1 MKKLK
6 VGIILLSVFIFLL
19 SAIISYSN
27 NFVTERQNYLSANDE
42 NVSTRELAMLASLVY
57 EDVPNDY
64 IYKYPLTRSLN
75 DEENNGC
82 VSENGTL
89 KNKKCF
95 FSQKDEMVK
104 LKNSK
109 ENYKVKQYIEG
120 MSERKAK
127 SVVNVLTDA
136 YEEDGQEYYFLNF
149 ANVKELEGKWTIFD
163 YKSDTKRKKD
173 PDNVSWNN
181 AFDAITFKKGNNY
194 VIAFRGTDYPDLYE
208 WITDVL
214 YSINGQ
220 NSQSMKAYNYAK
232 EAYDKIIKDNSNAKI
247 YVTGHSLGAYLAQIG
262 GAAIVDKEASITESP
277 ETREVLKASSLE
289 DYKKDYNISNSHL
302 EQVAYFNGMGV
313 TPIFVSNKFATNI
326 NNSLIYLSTH
336 DKNGSV
342 ATSDRTVNYSDDIK
356 SSGRLVL
363 YSITGDPISDI
374 GFHFGEIYKLEYGAD
389 AVTNHE
395 NHSFKTLIDS
405 AKSKLDSIKGKKIS
419 ELTAEDIKNLIESI
433 KADSQ
438 KFTEGLSKIVSL
450 GVDLNDV
457 IKNSKNNQSGE
468 LMPQF
473 IKAQNSLYNDYSP
486 LLNLGNV
493 LNDAISYASKDNT
506 SSILSVLKNNEAIK
520 AFGLLEYANVNHE
533 TDSFTC
539 LIDSDNGKIKQDSV
553 DFKVETV
560 NMNCKNEICNYTPS
574 KYASDYKVNDNLSKY
589 DDKEYI
595 KLSAKV
601 TKGCAKSYVWRYS
614 YDGKKYATITF
625 GDYKNY
631 VTTTYKNEIIIPKD
645 QIETMI
651 SSPDNKDGKIYFMVS
666 VYYGDTYSQRK
677 ANISYDETFK
687 KNKLTYRTVKEYKEN
702 PTLID
707 NKGNVSSDSGTT
719 SVFGESRYYYV
730 TDTPKGKSKDSIILK
745 KAN

>member
-89 KNKKCF
+89 KNQKCF

-163 YKSDTKRKKD
+163 YKSDIKRKKD

-262 GAAIVDKEASITESP
+262 GAAIVDREASITESP

-405 AKSKLDSIKGKKIS
+405 AKSKLDSIKSKKIS
-419 ELTAEDIKNLIESI
+419 ELTADDIKNLIESI

-457 IKNSKNNQSGE
+457 VKNSKNNQSGE

-473 IKAQNSLYNDYSP
+473 IKIQNNLYNDYSP

-493 LNDAISYASKDNT
+493 LNDAISYVSKDNT

-539 LIDSDNGKIKQDSV
+539 LMDSDNGQITKENIE
-553 DFKVETV
+553 FNVEPI
-560 NMNCKNEICNYTPS
+560 NMKCENNICTYDKNS
-574 KYASDYKVNDNLSKY
+574 SL
-589 DDKEYI
+589 
-595 KLSAKV
+595 KLSARV
-601 TKGCAKSYVWRYS
+601 TGGCAKSYKFTYRYAEGLYS
-614 YDGKKYATITF
+614 SSGVSRTKYE
-625 GDYKNY
+625 G
-631 VTTTYKNEIIIPKD
+631 YKNEIL
-645 QIETMI
+645 I
-651 SSPDNKDGKIYFMVS
+651 SSDELDAILNNNDNKNNNKVYFEVMVKF
-666 VYYGDTYSQRK
+666 GDLYRKMK
-677 ANISYDETFK
+677 ANIESSSINGSNKIVYSVKDNYQANPTLNDNFTLESSKTKGKYFINSNSNYRQLNKNGEYIKEYNISSKTNSITFK
-687 KNKLTYRTVKEYKEN
+687 K
-702 PTLID
+702 
-707 NKGNVSSDSGTT
+707 
-719 SVFGESRYYYV
+719 
-730 TDTPKGKSKDSIILK
+730 
-745 KAN
+745 AN

>member
-89 KNKKCF
+89 KNQKCF

-163 YKSDTKRKKD
+163 YKSDIKRKKD

-277 ETREVLKASSLE
+277 ETREVLKTSSLE

-405 AKSKLDSIKGKKIS
+405 AKSKLDSIKSKKIS
-419 ELTAEDIKNLIESI
+419 ELTADDIKNLIESI

-457 IKNSKNNQSGE
+457 VKNSKNNQSGE

-473 IKAQNSLYNDYSP
+473 IKIQNNLYNDYSP

-493 LNDAISYASKDNT
+493 LNDAISYVSKDNT

-539 LIDSDNGKIKQDSV
+539 LMDSDNGQITKENIE
-553 DFKVETV
+553 FNVEPI
-560 NMNCKNEICNYTPS
+560 NMKCENNICTYDKNS
-574 KYASDYKVNDNLSKY
+574 SL
-589 DDKEYI
+589 
-595 KLSAKV
+595 KLSARV
-601 TKGCAKSYVWRYS
+601 TGGCAKSYKFTYRYAEGLYS
-614 YDGKKYATITF
+614 SSGVSRTKYE
-625 GDYKNY
+625 G
-631 VTTTYKNEIIIPKD
+631 YKNEIL
-645 QIETMI
+645 I
-651 SSPDNKDGKIYFMVS
+651 SSEELDAILNNNDNKNNNKVYFEVMVKF
-666 VYYGDTYSQRK
+666 GDLYRKMK
-677 ANISYDETFK
+677 ANIESSSINGSNKIVYSVKDNYQANPTLNDNFTLDPSKTKGKYFINSNSNYRQLNKNGEYIKEYNISSKTNSITFK
-687 KNKLTYRTVKEYKEN
+687 K
-702 PTLID
+702 
-707 NKGNVSSDSGTT
+707 
-719 SVFGESRYYYV
+719 
-730 TDTPKGKSKDSIILK
+730 
-745 KAN
+745 AN

>member
-1 MKKLK
+1 MKKLN
-6 VGIILLSVFIFLL
+6 VSIILSSVFIFLL
-19 SAIISYSN
+19 SYIISYST
-27 NFVTERQNYLSANDE
+27 NFVTERQNYLSANDG

-57 EDVPNDY
+57 EDVPNDN
-64 IYKYPLTRSLN
+64 IYKYPLTRSSK
-75 DEENNGC
+75 DNNGC
-82 VSENGTL
+82 IDSDGKL
-89 KNKKCF
+89 KNGCF
-95 FSQKDEMVK
+95 FSQKNEMVK

-136 YEEDGQEYYFLNF
+136 YEEDGQKYYFLNF
-149 ANVKELEGKWTIFD
+149 ANVSELEDSWSIFD
-163 YKSDTKRKKD
+163 YKSDSARKKD

-220 NSQSMKAYNYAK
+220 NSQSMKAYNYAQ
-232 EAYDKIIKDNSNAKI
+232 EVYDKIIKDNSNAKI

-277 ETREVLKASSLE
+277 ETRKVLKASSLE
-289 DYKKDYNISNSHL
+289 DYNDKYKISNSHL

-336 DKNGSV
+336 DKNGNVVNSG
-342 ATSDRTVNYSDDIK
+342 RKVNYSDKIE

-374 GFHFGEIYKLEYGAD
+374 GFHYGEIYKVEYGAD

-395 NHSFKTLIDS
+395 NHSFKALIDS
-405 AKSKLDSIKGKKIS
+405 AKNKINSIEGKKIS
-419 ELTAEDIKNLIESI
+419 ELTADDIKNLIENTNNNV
-433 KADSQ
+433 K

-450 GVDLNDV
+450 GIDLNDIV
-457 IKNSKNNQSGE
+457 QNSKNNQSGE
-468 LMPQF
+468 LMPSF
-473 IKAQNSLYNDYSP
+473 IT
-486 LLNLGNV
+486 NLDNNYKNY
-493 LNDAISYASKDNT
+493 LPISNLSNILRDAKNYISKDDT

-539 LIDSDNGKIKQDSV
+539 LMDSDNGQITKENIE
-553 DFKVETV
+553 FNVEPI
-560 NMNCKNEICNYTPS
+560 NMKCENNICTYDKNS
-574 KYASDYKVNDNLSKY
+574 SL
-589 DDKEYI
+589 
-595 KLSAKV
+595 KLSARV
-601 TKGCAKSYVWRYS
+601 TGGCAKSYNFTYHYEEGLYS
-614 YDGKKYATITF
+614 SSGVPRTKYK
-625 GDYKNY
+625 G
-631 VTTTYKNEIIIPKD
+631 YKNEIL
-645 QIETMI
+645 I
-651 SSPDNKDGKIYFMVS
+651 SSDELDAILNNDANTNNNKVYFEVMVKF
-666 VYYGDTYSQRK
+666 GDLYRKMK
-677 ANISYDETFK
+677 ANIESSSINGSNKIVYSVKDNYQANPTLNDNFTLDSRKTKGKYIISSQLDKNGKRIEEYNISSKTNSITFK
-687 KNKLTYRTVKEYKEN
+687 K
-702 PTLID
+702 
-707 NKGNVSSDSGTT
+707 
-719 SVFGESRYYYV
+719 
-730 TDTPKGKSKDSIILK
+730 
-745 KAN
+745 AN

>member
-89 KNKKCF
+89 KNQKCF

-262 GAAIVDKEASITESP
+262 GAAIVDREASITESP

-336 DKNGSV
+336 YKNGSV

-405 AKSKLDSIKGKKIS
+405 AKRKLDSIKDKKIS
-419 ELTAEDIKNLIESI
+419 DLTADDIKNLIESI

-450 GVDLNDV
+450 GIDLNDV
-457 IKNSKNNQSGE
+457 VKNSKNNQSGE

-473 IKAQNSLYNDYSP
+473 IKNQNNLYNDYSP

-493 LNDAISYASKDNT
+493 LNDAISYVSKDNT

-539 LIDSDNGKIKQDSV
+539 LMDSDNGQITKENIE
-553 DFKVETV
+553 FNVEPI
-560 NMNCKNEICNYTPS
+560 NMKCENNICTYDKNS
-574 KYASDYKVNDNLSKY
+574 SL
-589 DDKEYI
+589 
-595 KLSAKV
+595 KLSARV
-601 TKGCAKSYVWRYS
+601 TGGCAKSYKFTYRYAEGLYS
-614 YDGKKYATITF
+614 SSGVSRTKYE
-625 GDYKNY
+625 G
-631 VTTTYKNEIIIPKD
+631 YKNEIL
-645 QIETMI
+645 I
-651 SSPDNKDGKIYFMVS
+651 SSDELDAILNNNDNKNNNKVYFEVMVKF
-666 VYYGDTYSQRK
+666 GDLYRKMK
-677 ANISYDETFK
+677 ANIESSSINGSNKIVYSVKDNYQANPTLNDNFTLDSSKTKGKYFINSNSNYRQLNKNGEYIKEYNISSKTNSITFK
-687 KNKLTYRTVKEYKEN
+687 K
-702 PTLID
+702 
-707 NKGNVSSDSGTT
+707 
-719 SVFGESRYYYV
+719 
-730 TDTPKGKSKDSIILK
+730 
-745 KAN
+745 AN

>member
-89 KNKKCF
+89 KNQKCF

-163 YKSDTKRKKD
+163 YKSDTKRKKN

-232 EAYDKIIKDNSNAKI
+232 GAYDKIIKDNSNAKI

-262 GAAIVDKEASITESP
+262 GAAIVDREASITESP

-405 AKSKLDSIKGKKIS
+405 AKSKLDSIKSKKIS
-419 ELTAEDIKNLIESI
+419 ELTADDIKNLIESI

-457 IKNSKNNQSGE
+457 VKNSKNNQSGE

-473 IKAQNSLYNDYSP
+473 IKTQNNLYNDYSP

-493 LNDAISYASKDNT
+493 LNDAISYVSKDNT

-539 LIDSDNGKIKQDSV
+539 LMDSDNGQITKENIE
-553 DFKVETV
+553 FNVEPI
-560 NMNCKNEICNYTPS
+560 NMKCENNICTYDKNS
-574 KYASDYKVNDNLSKY
+574 SL
-589 DDKEYI
+589 
-595 KLSAKV
+595 KLSARV
-601 TKGCAKSYVWRYS
+601 TGGCAKSYKFTYRYAEGLYS
-614 YDGKKYATITF
+614 SSGVSRTKYE
-625 GDYKNY
+625 G
-631 VTTTYKNEIIIPKD
+631 YKNEIL
-645 QIETMI
+645 I
-651 SSPDNKDGKIYFMVS
+651 SSEELDAILNNNDNKNNNKVYFEVMVKF
-666 VYYGDTYSQRK
+666 GDLYRKMK
-677 ANISYDETFK
+677 ANIESSSINGSNKIVYSVKDNYQANPTLNDNFTLDSSKTKGKYFINSNSNYRQLNKNGEYIKEYNISSKTNSITFK
-687 KNKLTYRTVKEYKEN
+687 K
-702 PTLID
+702 
-707 NKGNVSSDSGTT
+707 
-719 SVFGESRYYYV
+719 
-730 TDTPKGKSKDSIILK
+730 
-745 KAN
+745 AN

>member
-163 YKSDTKRKKD
+163 YKSDIKRKKD

-262 GAAIVDKEASITESP
+262 GAAIVDREASITESP

-405 AKSKLDSIKGKKIS
+405 AKSKLDSIKDKKIS
-419 ELTAEDIKNLIESI
+419 DLTADDIKNLIESI

-457 IKNSKNNQSGE
+457 VKNSKNNQSGE

-473 IKAQNSLYNDYSP
+473 IKTQNNLYNDYSP

-493 LNDAISYASKDNT
+493 LNDAISYVSKDNT

-539 LIDSDNGKIKQDSV
+539 LMDSDNGQITKENIE
-553 DFKVETV
+553 FNVEPI
-560 NMNCKNEICNYTPS
+560 NMKCENNICTYDKNS
-574 KYASDYKVNDNLSKY
+574 SL
-589 DDKEYI
+589 
-595 KLSAKV
+595 KLSARV
-601 TKGCAKSYVWRYS
+601 TGGCAKSYKFTYRYAEGLYS
-614 YDGKKYATITF
+614 SSGVSRTKYE
-625 GDYKNY
+625 G
-631 VTTTYKNEIIIPKD
+631 YKNEIL
-645 QIETMI
+645 I
-651 SSPDNKDGKIYFMVS
+651 SSDELDAILNNNDNKNNNKVYFEVMVKF
-666 VYYGDTYSQRK
+666 GDLYRKMK
-677 ANISYDETFK
+677 ANIESSSINGSNKIVYSVKDNYQANPTLNDNFTLDSSKTKGKYFINSNSNYRQLNKNGEYIKEYNISSKTNSITFK
-687 KNKLTYRTVKEYKEN
+687 K
-702 PTLID
+702 
-707 NKGNVSSDSGTT
+707 
-719 SVFGESRYYYV
+719 
-730 TDTPKGKSKDSIILK
+730 
-745 KAN
+745 AN

>member
-89 KNKKCF
+89 KNQKCF

-262 GAAIVDKEASITESP
+262 GAAIVDREASITESP

-405 AKSKLDSIKGKKIS
+405 AKSKLDSIKSKKIS
-419 ELTAEDIKNLIESI
+419 ELTADDIKNLIESI

-457 IKNSKNNQSGE
+457 VKNSKNNQSGE

-473 IKAQNSLYNDYSP
+473 IKIQNNLYNDYSP

-493 LNDAISYASKDNT
+493 LNDAISYVSKDNT

-539 LIDSDNGKIKQDSV
+539 LMDSDNGQITKENIE
-553 DFKVETV
+553 FNVEPI
-560 NMNCKNEICNYTPS
+560 NMKCENNICTYDKNS
-574 KYASDYKVNDNLSKY
+574 SL
-589 DDKEYI
+589 
-595 KLSAKV
+595 KLSARV
-601 TKGCAKSYVWRYS
+601 TGGCAKSYKFTYRYAEGLYS
-614 YDGKKYATITF
+614 SSGVSRTKYE
-625 GDYKNY
+625 G
-631 VTTTYKNEIIIPKD
+631 YKNEIL
-645 QIETMI
+645 I
-651 SSPDNKDGKIYFMVS
+651 SSEELDAILNNNDNKNNNKVYFEVMVKF
-666 VYYGDTYSQRK
+666 GDLYRKMK
-677 ANISYDETFK
+677 ANIESSSINGSNKIVYSVKDNYQANPTLNDNFTLDSSKTKGKYFINSNSNYRQLNKNGEYIKEYNISSKTNSITFK
-687 KNKLTYRTVKEYKEN
+687 K
-702 PTLID
+702 
-707 NKGNVSSDSGTT
+707 
-719 SVFGESRYYYV
+719 
-730 TDTPKGKSKDSIILK
+730 
-745 KAN
+745 AN

>member
-89 KNKKCF
+89 KNQKCF

-232 EAYDKIIKDNSNAKI
+232 KAYDKIIKDNSKAKI

-262 GAAIVDKEASITESP
+262 GAAIVDREASITESP

-336 DKNGSV
+336 DKNGSM

-405 AKSKLDSIKGKKIS
+405 AKSKLDSIKSKKIS
-419 ELTAEDIKNLIESI
+419 ELTADDIKNLIESI

-457 IKNSKNNQSGE
+457 VKNSKNNQSGE

-473 IKAQNSLYNDYSP
+473 IKTQNNLYNDYSP

-493 LNDAISYASKDNT
+493 LNDAISYVSKDNT

-539 LIDSDNGKIKQDSV
+539 LMDSDNGQITKENIE
-553 DFKVETV
+553 FNVEPI
-560 NMNCKNEICNYTPS
+560 NMKCENNICTYDKNS
-574 KYASDYKVNDNLSKY
+574 SL
-589 DDKEYI
+589 
-595 KLSAKV
+595 KLSARV
-601 TKGCAKSYVWRYS
+601 TGGCAKSYKFTYRYAEGLYS
-614 YDGKKYATITF
+614 SSGVSRTKYE
-625 GDYKNY
+625 G
-631 VTTTYKNEIIIPKD
+631 YKNEIL
-645 QIETMI
+645 I
-651 SSPDNKDGKIYFMVS
+651 SSEELDAILNNNDNKNNNKVYFEVMVKF
-666 VYYGDTYSQRK
+666 GDLYRKMK
-677 ANISYDETFK
+677 ANIESSSINGSNKIVYSVKDNYQANPTLNDNFTLDSSKTKGKYFINSNSNYRQLNKNGEYIKEYNISSKTNSITFK
-687 KNKLTYRTVKEYKEN
+687 K
-702 PTLID
+702 
-707 NKGNVSSDSGTT
+707 
-719 SVFGESRYYYV
+719 
-730 TDTPKGKSKDSIILK
+730 
-745 KAN
+745 AN

>member
-89 KNKKCF
+89 KNQKCF

-163 YKSDTKRKKD
+163 YKSDTKRKKN

-262 GAAIVDKEASITESP
+262 GAAIVDREASITESP

-405 AKSKLDSIKGKKIS
+405 AKSKLDSIKSKKIS
-419 ELTAEDIKNLIESI
+419 ELTADDIKNLIESI
-433 KADSQ
+433 KVDSQ

-457 IKNSKNNQSGE
+457 VKNSKNNQSGE

-473 IKAQNSLYNDYSP
+473 IKTQNNLYNDYSP

-493 LNDAISYASKDNT
+493 LNDAISYVSKDNT

-539 LIDSDNGKIKQDSV
+539 LMDSDNGQITKENIE
-553 DFKVETV
+553 FNVEPI
-560 NMNCKNEICNYTPS
+560 NMKCENNICTYDKNS
-574 KYASDYKVNDNLSKY
+574 SL
-589 DDKEYI
+589 
-595 KLSAKV
+595 KLSARV
-601 TKGCAKSYVWRYS
+601 TGGCAKSYKFTYRYAEGLYS
-614 YDGKKYATITF
+614 SSGVSRTKYE
-625 GDYKNY
+625 G
-631 VTTTYKNEIIIPKD
+631 YKNEIL
-645 QIETMI
+645 I
-651 SSPDNKDGKIYFMVS
+651 SSEELDAILNNNDNKNNNKVYFEVMVKF
-666 VYYGDTYSQRK
+666 GDLYRKMK
-677 ANISYDETFK
+677 ANIESSSINGSNKIVYSVKDNYQANPTLNDNFTLDSSKTKGKYFINSNSNYRQLNKNGEYIKEYNISSKTNSITFK
-687 KNKLTYRTVKEYKEN
+687 K
-702 PTLID
+702 
-707 NKGNVSSDSGTT
+707 
-719 SVFGESRYYYV
+719 
-730 TDTPKGKSKDSIILK
+730 
-745 KAN
+745 AN

>member
-89 KNKKCF
+89 KNQKCF

-163 YKSDTKRKKD
+163 YKSDIKRKKD

-405 AKSKLDSIKGKKIS
+405 AKSKLDSIKDKKIS
-419 ELTAEDIKNLIESI
+419 DLTADDIKNLIESI

-457 IKNSKNNQSGE
+457 VKNSKNNQSGE

-473 IKAQNSLYNDYSP
+473 IKTQNNLYNDYSP

-493 LNDAISYASKDNT
+493 LNDAISYVSKDNT

-539 LIDSDNGKIKQDSV
+539 LMDSDNGQITKENIE
-553 DFKVETV
+553 FNVEPI
-560 NMNCKNEICNYTPS
+560 NMKCENNICTYDKNS
-574 KYASDYKVNDNLSKY
+574 SL
-589 DDKEYI
+589 
-595 KLSAKV
+595 KLSARV
-601 TKGCAKSYVWRYS
+601 TGGCAKSYKFTYRYAEGLYS
-614 YDGKKYATITF
+614 SSGVYRTKYE
-625 GDYKNY
+625 G
-631 VTTTYKNEIIIPKD
+631 YKNEIL
-645 QIETMI
+645 I
-651 SSPDNKDGKIYFMVS
+651 SSEELDAILNNNDNKNNNKVYFEVMVKF
-666 VYYGDTYSQRK
+666 GDLYRKMK
-677 ANISYDETFK
+677 ANIESSSINGSNKIVYSVKDNYQANPTLNDNFTLDSSKTKGKYFINSNSNYRQLNKNGEYIKEYNISSKTNSITFK
-687 KNKLTYRTVKEYKEN
+687 K
-702 PTLID
+702 
-707 NKGNVSSDSGTT
+707 
-719 SVFGESRYYYV
+719 
-730 TDTPKGKSKDSIILK
+730 
-745 KAN
+745 AN

>member
-1 MKKLK
+1 MKKLR
-6 VGIILLSVFIFLL
+6 VGIILSFVFIFAL
-19 SAIISYSN
+19 SFTISYSN
-27 NFVTERQNYLSANDE
+27 NYVTERKGYLSANDE

-82 VSENGTL
+82 VNEDGDL

-109 ENYKVKQYIEG
+109 EDYKVKQYIEG

-149 ANVKELEGKWTIFD
+149 ADVKELEGKWTIFD
-163 YKSDTKRKKD
+163 YKSDSERKKD

-232 EAYDKIIKDNSNAKI
+232 EVYDKIIADNSNAKI

-262 GAAIVDKEASITESP
+262 GAAIVDKEAGITENP
-277 ETREVLKASSLE
+277 EKREVLKASSLT
-289 DYKKDYNISNSHL
+289 DYDKIYNIKDSHL

-326 NNSLIYLSTH
+326 DNSLIYLSTH
-336 DKNGSV
+336 DKNGSIS
-342 ATSDRTVNYSDDIK
+342 TSDRTVNYSDTIK

-374 GFHFGEIYKLEYGAD
+374 GFHYGEIYKLEYGAD

-395 NHSFKTLIDS
+395 NHSFKTLLDS
-405 AKSKLDSIKGKKIS
+405 AKNKLNSIKDKKIS
-419 ELTAEDIKNLIESI
+419 ELTADDIKNLMESL
-433 KADSQ
+433 KTDTE

-457 IKNSKNNQSGE
+457 VKNSKNNQSGE

-473 IKAQNSLYNDYSP
+473 IKSQNELYNDYSP

-493 LNDAISYASKDNT
+493 LKDAFNYASKDNT

-533 TDSFTC
+533 TDSFMC
-539 LIDSDNGKIKQDSV
+539 LIDSDNGKIRQEDIKISI
-553 DFKVETV
+553 EPI
-560 NMNCKNEICNYTPS
+560 NMDCKNNVCTYNENS
-574 KYASDYKVNDNLSKY
+574 SLKV
-589 DDKEYI
+589 
-595 KLSAKV
+595 SAKV
-601 TKGCAKSYVWRYS
+601 TGGCARKYIFEYQYAENYYSGSPGIPRNTVIEDKSE
-614 YDGKKYATITF
+614 G
-625 GDYKNY
+625 
-631 VTTTYKNEIIIPKD
+631 YKNEIV
-645 QIETMI
+645 I
-651 SSPDNKDGKIYFMVS
+651 SSGELEEILKSDDNKYNNRLYFYVSTEMLNYYQEMKSSISQSDVLNEKNKITYIKGNAYDDNPTLNDGYSNNKTKTSGRYVCSYTEYRKPDGKLIEKCS
-666 VYYGDTYSQRK
+666 
-677 ANISYDETFK
+677 ISKLSSAYTFK
-687 KNKLTYRTVKEYKEN
+687 K
-702 PTLID
+702 
-707 NKGNVSSDSGTT
+707 
-719 SVFGESRYYYV
+719 
-730 TDTPKGKSKDSIILK
+730 
-745 KAN
+745 AN

>member
-19 SAIISYSN
+19 SAIISYST

-89 KNKKCF
+89 KNQKCF

-149 ANVKELEGKWTIFD
+149 ADVKELEGKWTIFD
-163 YKSDTKRKKD
+163 YKSDTERKKD

-262 GAAIVDKEASITESP
+262 GAAIVDREASITESP
-277 ETREVLKASSLE
+277 ETREVLKVSSLE
-289 DYKKDYNISNSHL
+289 DYNNDYKISNSHL

-405 AKSKLDSIKGKKIS
+405 AKSTLDSISGKKIS
-419 ELTAEDIKNLIESI
+419 ELTADDIKNLIESI

-457 IKNSKNNQSGE
+457 VKNSKNNQSGE

-539 LIDSDNGKIKQDSV
+539 LMDSDNGQITKENIE
-553 DFKVETV
+553 FNVEPI
-560 NMNCKNEICNYTPS
+560 NMKCENNICTYDKNS
-574 KYASDYKVNDNLSKY
+574 SL
-589 DDKEYI
+589 
-595 KLSAKV
+595 KLSARV
-601 TKGCAKSYVWRYS
+601 TGGCAKSYKFTYRYAEGLYS
-614 YDGKKYATITF
+614 SSGVPRTKYE
-625 GDYKNY
+625 G
-631 VTTTYKNEIIIPKD
+631 YKNEIL
-645 QIETMI
+645 I
-651 SSPDNKDGKIYFMVS
+651 SSDELDAILNNYDNTNNNKVYFEVMVKF
-666 VYYGDTYSQRK
+666 GDLYRKMK
-677 ANISYDETFK
+677 ANIESSSINGSNKIVYSVKDNYQANPTLNDNFILNSRKTKGKYFTNYNGNYIQLNKNGKYIEEYSINSKTNSITFK
-687 KNKLTYRTVKEYKEN
+687 K
-702 PTLID
+702 
-707 NKGNVSSDSGTT
+707 
-719 SVFGESRYYYV
+719 
-730 TDTPKGKSKDSIILK
+730 
-745 KAN
+745 AN

>member
-89 KNKKCF
+89 KNQKCF

-163 YKSDTKRKKD
+163 YKSDTKRKKN

-262 GAAIVDKEASITESP
+262 GAAIVDREASITESP

-405 AKSKLDSIKGKKIS
+405 AKSKLDSIKSKKIS
-419 ELTAEDIKNLIESI
+419 ELTADDIKNLIESI

-457 IKNSKNNQSGE
+457 VKNSKNNQSGE

-473 IKAQNSLYNDYSP
+473 IKTQNNLYNDYSP

-493 LNDAISYASKDNT
+493 LNDAISYVSKDNT

-539 LIDSDNGKIKQDSV
+539 LMDSDNGQITKENIE
-553 DFKVETV
+553 FNVEPI
-560 NMNCKNEICNYTPS
+560 NMKCENNICTYDKNS
-574 KYASDYKVNDNLSKY
+574 SL
-589 DDKEYI
+589 
-595 KLSAKV
+595 KLSARV
-601 TKGCAKSYVWRYS
+601 TGGCAKSYKFTYRYAEGLYS
-614 YDGKKYATITF
+614 SSGVSRTKYE
-625 GDYKNY
+625 G
-631 VTTTYKNEIIIPKD
+631 YKNEIL
-645 QIETMI
+645 I
-651 SSPDNKDGKIYFMVS
+651 SSEELDAILNNNDNKNNNKVYFEVMVKF
-666 VYYGDTYSQRK
+666 GDLYRKMK
-677 ANISYDETFK
+677 ANIESSSINGSNKIVYSVKDNYQANPTLNDNFTLDSSKTKGKYFINSNSNYRQLNKNGEYIKEYNISSKTNSITFK
-687 KNKLTYRTVKEYKEN
+687 K
-702 PTLID
+702 
-707 NKGNVSSDSGTT
+707 
-719 SVFGESRYYYV
+719 
-730 TDTPKGKSKDSIILK
+730 
-745 KAN
+745 AN

>member
-57 EDVPNDY
+57 KDVPNDY

-89 KNKKCF
+89 KNQKCF

-262 GAAIVDKEASITESP
+262 GAAIVDREASITESP

-405 AKSKLDSIKGKKIS
+405 AKSKLDSIKSKKIS
-419 ELTAEDIKNLIESI
+419 ELTADDIKNLIESI

-457 IKNSKNNQSGE
+457 VKNSKNNQSGE

-473 IKAQNSLYNDYSP
+473 IKIQNNLYNDYSP

-493 LNDAISYASKDNT
+493 LNDAISYVSKDNT

-539 LIDSDNGKIKQDSV
+539 LMDSDNGQITKENIE
-553 DFKVETV
+553 FNVEPI
-560 NMNCKNEICNYTPS
+560 NMKCENNICTYDKNS
-574 KYASDYKVNDNLSKY
+574 SL
-589 DDKEYI
+589 
-595 KLSAKV
+595 KLSARV
-601 TKGCAKSYVWRYS
+601 TGGCAKSYKFTYRYAEGLYS
-614 YDGKKYATITF
+614 SSGVSRTKYE
-625 GDYKNY
+625 G
-631 VTTTYKNEIIIPKD
+631 YKNEIL
-645 QIETMI
+645 I
-651 SSPDNKDGKIYFMVS
+651 SSEELDAILNNNDNKNNNKVYFEVMVKF
-666 VYYGDTYSQRK
+666 GDLYRKMK
-677 ANISYDETFK
+677 ANIESSSINGSNKIVYSVKDNYQANPTLNDNFTLDSSKTKGKYFINSNSNYRQLNKNGEYIKEYNISSKTNSITFK
-687 KNKLTYRTVKEYKEN
+687 K
-702 PTLID
+702 
-707 NKGNVSSDSGTT
+707 
-719 SVFGESRYYYV
+719 
-730 TDTPKGKSKDSIILK
+730 
-745 KAN
+745 AN

>member
-89 KNKKCF
+89 KNQKCF

-262 GAAIVDKEASITESP
+262 GAAIVDREASITESP

-405 AKSKLDSIKGKKIS
+405 AKSKLDSIKSKKIS
-419 ELTAEDIKNLIESI
+419 ELTADDIKNLIESI

-457 IKNSKNNQSGE
+457 VKNSKNNQSGE

-473 IKAQNSLYNDYSP
+473 IKTQNNLYNDYSP

-493 LNDAISYASKDNT
+493 LNDAISYVSKDNT

-539 LIDSDNGKIKQDSV
+539 LMDSDNGQITKENIE
-553 DFKVETV
+553 FNVEPI
-560 NMNCKNEICNYTPS
+560 NMKCENNICTYDKNS
-574 KYASDYKVNDNLSKY
+574 SL
-589 DDKEYI
+589 
-595 KLSAKV
+595 KLSARV
-601 TKGCAKSYVWRYS
+601 TGGCAKSYKFTYRYAEGLYS
-614 YDGKKYATITF
+614 SSGVSRTKYE
-625 GDYKNY
+625 G
-631 VTTTYKNEIIIPKD
+631 YKNEIL
-645 QIETMI
+645 I
-651 SSPDNKDGKIYFMVS
+651 SSEELDAILNNNDNKNNNKVYFEVMVKF
-666 VYYGDTYSQRK
+666 GDLYRKMK
-677 ANISYDETFK
+677 ANIESSSINGTNKIVYSVKDNYQANPTLNDNFTLDSSKTKGKYFINSNSNYRQLNKNGEYIKEYNISSKTNSITFK
-687 KNKLTYRTVKEYKEN
+687 K
-702 PTLID
+702 
-707 NKGNVSSDSGTT
+707 
-719 SVFGESRYYYV
+719 
-730 TDTPKGKSKDSIILK
+730 
-745 KAN
+745 AN

>member
-1 MKKLK
+1 MKKLN
-6 VGIILLSVFIFLL
+6 VSIILSSVFIFLL
-19 SAIISYSN
+19 SYIISYST

-57 EDVPNDY
+57 EDVPNDN
-64 IYKYPLTRSLN
+64 IYKYPLTRSSK
-75 DEENNGC
+75 DNNGC
-82 VSENGTL
+82 IDSDGKL
-89 KNKKCF
+89 KNGCF
-95 FSQKDEMVK
+95 FSQKNEMVK

-136 YEEDGQEYYFLNF
+136 YEEDGQKYYFLNF
-149 ANVKELEGKWTIFD
+149 ANVSELEDSWSIFD
-163 YKSDTKRKKD
+163 YKSDSARKKD

-220 NSQSMKAYNYAK
+220 NSQSMKAYNYAQ
-232 EAYDKIIKDNSNAKI
+232 EVYDKIIKDNSNAKI

-289 DYKKDYNISNSHL
+289 DYNDKYKISNSHL

-313 TPIFVSNKFATNI
+313 TPIFVSNKFTTNI

-336 DKNGSV
+336 DKNGNV
-342 ATSDRTVNYSDDIK
+342 VNSDRTVNYSDDIK

-374 GFHFGEIYKLEYGAD
+374 GFHYGEIYKVEYGAD

-419 ELTAEDIKNLIESI
+419 ELTADDIKNLIENTNNNV
-433 KADSQ
+433 K

-450 GVDLNDV
+450 GIDLNDIV
-457 IKNSKNNQSGE
+457 QNSKNNQSGE
-468 LMPQF
+468 LMPSF
-473 IKAQNSLYNDYSP
+473 ITTLDDNYKNYSP
-486 LLNLGNV
+486 ISNLGNIV
-493 LNDAISYASKDNT
+493 SDAKNYISKDNT
-506 SSILSVLKNNEAIK
+506 SSIVSILNNNSAIS

-533 TDSFTC
+533 TDSFMC
-539 LIDSDNGKIKQDSV
+539 LIDRDYGRIYSSDINLKV
-553 DFKVETV
+553 DTHNIECDDNV
-560 NMNCKNEICNYTPS
+560 C
-574 KYASDYKVNDNLSKY
+574 KVNNQNYVTDYDINKSISNY
-589 DDKEYI
+589 DDKSYVKLTVDI
-595 KLSAKV
+595 K
-601 TKGCAKSYVWRYS
+601 KGCAR
-614 YDGKKYATITF
+614 KYQYEFKTCKECGWQIIDF
-625 GDYKNY
+625 KPQGNSDNILS
-631 VTTTYKNEIIIPKD
+631 TYKNEVIVPKYVFKGA
-645 QIETMI
+645 ER
-651 SSPDNKDGKIYFMVS
+651 IYFKV
-666 VYYGDTYSQRK
+666 
-677 ANISYDETFK
+677 
-687 KNKLTYRTVKEYKEN
+687 TVKFGNKFNKIKTTIKNSKITFENNESFTTN
-702 PTLID
+702 PTLND
-707 NKGNVSSDSGTT
+707 NISISNASFDEIGYYLIEKYGFKLNNDSYTD
-719 SVFGESRYYYV
+719 YY
-730 TDTPKGKSKDSIILK
+730 LK
-745 KAN
+745 IN

>member
-395 NHSFKTLIDS
+395 NHS
-405 AKSKLDSIKGKKIS
+405 
-419 ELTAEDIKNLIESI
+419 
-433 KADSQ
+433 
-438 KFTEGLSKIVSL
+438 
-450 GVDLNDV
+450 
-457 IKNSKNNQSGE
+457 
-468 LMPQF
+468 
-473 IKAQNSLYNDYSP
+473 
-486 LLNLGNV
+486 
-493 LNDAISYASKDNT
+493 
-506 SSILSVLKNNEAIK
+506 LK
-520 AFGLLEYANVNHE
+520 
-533 TDSFTC
+533 
-539 LIDSDNGKIKQDSV
+539 
-553 DFKVETV
+553 
-560 NMNCKNEICNYTPS
+560 P
-574 KYASDYKVNDNLSKY
+574 
-589 DDKEYI
+589 
-595 KLSAKV
+595 
-601 TKGCAKSYVWRYS
+601 
-614 YDGKKYATITF
+614 
-625 GDYKNY
+625 
-631 VTTTYKNEIIIPKD
+631 
-645 QIETMI
+645 
-651 SSPDNKDGKIYFMVS
+651 
-666 VYYGDTYSQRK
+666 
-677 ANISYDETFK
+677 
-687 KNKLTYRTVKEYKEN
+687 
-702 PTLID
+702 
-707 NKGNVSSDSGTT
+707 
-719 SVFGESRYYYV
+719 
-730 TDTPKGKSKDSIILK
+730 
-745 KAN
+745 

>member
-19 SAIISYSN
+19 SAIISYST

-89 KNKKCF
+89 KNQKCF

-277 ETREVLKASSLE
+277 ETREVLKASSLD

-405 AKSKLDSIKGKKIS
+405 AKSELDSIKDKKIS
-419 ELTAEDIKNLIESI
+419 ELTADDIKNLIESI

-473 IKAQNSLYNDYSP
+473 IKTQNNLYNDYSP

-493 LNDAISYASKDNT
+493 LNDAISYVSKDNT

-533 TDSFTC
+533 TDSFMC
-539 LIDSDNGKIKQDSV
+539 LIDSSNGKIRQEDIKINIDPI
-553 DFKVETV
+553 
-560 NMNCKNEICNYTPS
+560 NMNCKNNVCTYNENS
-574 KYASDYKVNDNLSKY
+574 SLKVSVK
-589 DDKEYI
+589 I
-595 KLSAKV
+595 
-601 TKGCAKSYVWRYS
+601 TGGCAK
-614 YDGKKYATITF
+614 KYTF
-625 GDYKNY
+625 NYQYAENYYRGSPGIPRNTVIKNKSEG
-631 VTTTYKNEIIIPKD
+631 YKNEIV
-645 QIETMI
+645 I
-651 SSPDNKDGKIYFMVS
+651 SSSELDKIFEETDNKYNNRLYFYVSAEMLNYYQEMKAKISKSKVLDEKNKITYTKGYAYDDNPTLNDGYSDNNPKTSGKYSCSYTDYLKPDGKYVEKCSMS
-666 VYYGDTYSQRK
+666 KLSSAY
-677 ANISYDETFK
+677 TFK
-687 KNKLTYRTVKEYKEN
+687 K
-702 PTLID
+702 
-707 NKGNVSSDSGTT
+707 
-719 SVFGESRYYYV
+719 
-730 TDTPKGKSKDSIILK
+730 
-745 KAN
+745 AN

>member
-89 KNKKCF
+89 KNQKCF

-262 GAAIVDKEASITESP
+262 GAAIVDREASITESP

-405 AKSKLDSIKGKKIS
+405 AKSKLDSIKSKKIS
-419 ELTAEDIKNLIESI
+419 ELTADDIKNLIESI

-457 IKNSKNNQSGE
+457 VKNSKNNQSGE

-473 IKAQNSLYNDYSP
+473 IKTQNNLYNDYSP

-493 LNDAISYASKDNT
+493 LNDAISYVSKDNT

-539 LIDSDNGKIKQDSV
+539 LMDSDNGQITKENIE
-553 DFKVETV
+553 FNVEPI
-560 NMNCKNEICNYTPS
+560 NMKCENNICTYDKNS
-574 KYASDYKVNDNLSKY
+574 SL
-589 DDKEYI
+589 
-595 KLSAKV
+595 KLSARV
-601 TKGCAKSYVWRYS
+601 TGGCAKSYKFTYRYAEGLYS
-614 YDGKKYATITF
+614 SSGVSRTKYE
-625 GDYKNY
+625 G
-631 VTTTYKNEIIIPKD
+631 YKNEIL
-645 QIETMI
+645 I
-651 SSPDNKDGKIYFMVS
+651 SSEELDAILNNNDNKNNNKVYFEVMVKF
-666 VYYGDTYSQRK
+666 GDLYRKMK
-677 ANISYDETFK
+677 ANIESSSINGSNKIVYSVKDNYQANPTLNDNFTLDSSKTKGKYFINSNSNYRQLNKNGEYIKEYNISSKTNSITFK
-687 KNKLTYRTVKEYKEN
+687 K
-702 PTLID
+702 
-707 NKGNVSSDSGTT
+707 
-719 SVFGESRYYYV
+719 
-730 TDTPKGKSKDSIILK
+730 
-745 KAN
+745 AN

>member
-89 KNKKCF
+89 KNQKCF

-262 GAAIVDKEASITESP
+262 GAAIVDREASITESP

-405 AKSKLDSIKGKKIS
+405 AKSKLDSIKSKKIS
-419 ELTAEDIKNLIESI
+419 ELTADDIKNLIESI

-457 IKNSKNNQSGE
+457 VKNSKNNQSGE

-473 IKAQNSLYNDYSP
+473 IKTQNNLYNDYSP

-493 LNDAISYASKDNT
+493 LNDAISYVSKDNT

-539 LIDSDNGKIKQDSV
+539 LMDSDNGQITKENIE
-553 DFKVETV
+553 FNVEPI
-560 NMNCKNEICNYTPS
+560 NMKCENNICTYDKNS
-574 KYASDYKVNDNLSKY
+574 SL
-589 DDKEYI
+589 
-595 KLSAKV
+595 KLSARV
-601 TKGCAKSYVWRYS
+601 TGGCAKSYKFTYRYAEGLYS
-614 YDGKKYATITF
+614 SSGVSRTKYE
-625 GDYKNY
+625 G
-631 VTTTYKNEIIIPKD
+631 YKNEIL
-645 QIETMI
+645 I
-651 SSPDNKDGKIYFMVS
+651 SSDELDAILNNNDNKNNNKVYFEVMVKF
-666 VYYGDTYSQRK
+666 GDLYRKMK
-677 ANISYDETFK
+677 ANIESSSINGSNKIVYSVKDNYQANPTLNDNFTLDSSKTKGKYFINSNSNYRQLNKNGEYIKEYNISSKTNSITFK
-687 KNKLTYRTVKEYKEN
+687 K
-702 PTLID
+702 
-707 NKGNVSSDSGTT
+707 
-719 SVFGESRYYYV
+719 
-730 TDTPKGKSKDSIILK
+730 
-745 KAN
+745 AN

>member
-89 KNKKCF
+89 KNQKCF

-232 EAYDKIIKDNSNAKI
+232 EAYDKIIKDNSKAKI

-262 GAAIVDKEASITESP
+262 GAAIVDREASITESP

-405 AKSKLDSIKGKKIS
+405 AKSKLDSIKSKKIS
-419 ELTAEDIKNLIESI
+419 ELTADDIKNLIESI

-457 IKNSKNNQSGE
+457 VKNSKNNQSGE

-473 IKAQNSLYNDYSP
+473 IKIQNNLYNDYSP

-493 LNDAISYASKDNT
+493 LNDAISYVSKDNT

-539 LIDSDNGKIKQDSV
+539 LMDSDNGQITKENIE
-553 DFKVETV
+553 FNVEPI
-560 NMNCKNEICNYTPS
+560 NMKCENNICTYDKNS
-574 KYASDYKVNDNLSKY
+574 SL
-589 DDKEYI
+589 
-595 KLSAKV
+595 KLSARV
-601 TKGCAKSYVWRYS
+601 TGGCAKSYKFTYRYAEGLYS
-614 YDGKKYATITF
+614 SSGVSRTKYE
-625 GDYKNY
+625 G
-631 VTTTYKNEIIIPKD
+631 YKNEIL
-645 QIETMI
+645 I
-651 SSPDNKDGKIYFMVS
+651 SSDELDAILNNNDNKNNNKVYFEVMVKF
-666 VYYGDTYSQRK
+666 GDLYRKMK
-677 ANISYDETFK
+677 ANIESSSINGSNKIVYSVKDNYQANPTLNDNFTLDSSKTKGKYFINSNSNYRQLNKNGEYIKEYNISSKTNSITFK
-687 KNKLTYRTVKEYKEN
+687 K
-702 PTLID
+702 
-707 NKGNVSSDSGTT
+707 
-719 SVFGESRYYYV
+719 
-730 TDTPKGKSKDSIILK
+730 
-745 KAN
+745 AN

>member
-405 AKSKLDSIKGKKIS
+405 AKSKLDSIKDKKIS
-419 ELTAEDIKNLIESI
+419 DLTADDIKNLIESI

-450 GVDLNDV
+450 GIDLNDV
-457 IKNSKNNQSGE
+457 VKNSKNNQSGE

-473 IKAQNSLYNDYSP
+473 IKTQNNLYNDYSP

-493 LNDAISYASKDNT
+493 LNDAISYVSKDNT

-539 LIDSDNGKIKQDSV
+539 LMDSDNGQITKENIE
-553 DFKVETV
+553 FNVEPI
-560 NMNCKNEICNYTPS
+560 NMKCENNICTYDKNS
-574 KYASDYKVNDNLSKY
+574 SL
-589 DDKEYI
+589 
-595 KLSAKV
+595 KLSARV
-601 TKGCAKSYVWRYS
+601 TGGCAKSYKFTYRYAEGLYS
-614 YDGKKYATITF
+614 SSGVSRTKYE
-625 GDYKNY
+625 G
-631 VTTTYKNEIIIPKD
+631 YKNEIL
-645 QIETMI
+645 I
-651 SSPDNKDGKIYFMVS
+651 SSEELDAILNNNDNKNNNKVYFEVMVKF
-666 VYYGDTYSQRK
+666 GDLYRKMK
-677 ANISYDETFK
+677 ANIESSSINGTNKIVYSVKDNYQANPTLNDNFTLDSSKTKGKYFINSNSNYRQLNKNGEYIKEYNISSKTNSITFK
-687 KNKLTYRTVKEYKEN
+687 K
-702 PTLID
+702 
-707 NKGNVSSDSGTT
+707 
-719 SVFGESRYYYV
+719 
-730 TDTPKGKSKDSIILK
+730 
-745 KAN
+745 AN

>member
-89 KNKKCF
+89 KNQKCF

-262 GAAIVDKEASITESP
+262 GAAIVDREASITESP

-405 AKSKLDSIKGKKIS
+405 AKSKLDSIKSKKIS
-419 ELTAEDIKNLIESI
+419 DLTADDIKNLIESI

-457 IKNSKNNQSGE
+457 VKNSKNNQSGE

-473 IKAQNSLYNDYSP
+473 IKIQNNLYNDYSP

-493 LNDAISYASKDNT
+493 LNDAISYVSKDNT

-539 LIDSDNGKIKQDSV
+539 LMDSDNGQITKENIE
-553 DFKVETV
+553 FNVEPI
-560 NMNCKNEICNYTPS
+560 NMKCENNICTYDKNS
-574 KYASDYKVNDNLSKY
+574 SL
-589 DDKEYI
+589 
-595 KLSAKV
+595 KLSARV
-601 TKGCAKSYVWRYS
+601 TGGCAKSYKFTYRYAEGLYS
-614 YDGKKYATITF
+614 SSGVSRTKYE
-625 GDYKNY
+625 G
-631 VTTTYKNEIIIPKD
+631 YKNEIL
-645 QIETMI
+645 I
-651 SSPDNKDGKIYFMVS
+651 SSDELDAILNNNDNKNNNKVYFEVMVKF
-666 VYYGDTYSQRK
+666 GDLYRKMK
-677 ANISYDETFK
+677 ANIESSSINGSNKIVYSVKDNYQANPTLNDNFTLDSSKTKGKYFINSNSNYRQLNKNGEYIKEYNISSKTNSITFK
-687 KNKLTYRTVKEYKEN
+687 K
-702 PTLID
+702 
-707 NKGNVSSDSGTT
+707 
-719 SVFGESRYYYV
+719 
-730 TDTPKGKSKDSIILK
+730 
-745 KAN
+745 AN

>member
-89 KNKKCF
+89 KNQKCF

-262 GAAIVDKEASITESP
+262 GAAIVDREASITESP

-405 AKSKLDSIKGKKIS
+405 AKSKLDSIKSKKIS
-419 ELTAEDIKNLIESI
+419 DLTADDIKNLIESI

-457 IKNSKNNQSGE
+457 VKNSKNNQSGE

-473 IKAQNSLYNDYSP
+473 IKIQNNLYNDYSP

-493 LNDAISYASKDNT
+493 LNDAISYVSKDNT

-539 LIDSDNGKIKQDSV
+539 LMDSDNGQITKENIE
-553 DFKVETV
+553 FNVEPI
-560 NMNCKNEICNYTPS
+560 NMKCENNICTYDKNS
-574 KYASDYKVNDNLSKY
+574 SL
-589 DDKEYI
+589 
-595 KLSAKV
+595 KLSARV
-601 TKGCAKSYVWRYS
+601 TGGCAKSYKFTYRYAEGLYS
-614 YDGKKYATITF
+614 SSGVSRTKYEGYKNKILISSEELDAILNNNDNKNNNKVYFEVMVKF
-625 GDYKNY
+625 GDLYRK
-631 VTTTYKNEIIIPKD
+631 
-645 QIETMI
+645 M
-651 SSPDNKDGKIYFMVS
+651 
-666 VYYGDTYSQRK
+666 K
-677 ANISYDETFK
+677 ANIESSSINGSNKIVYSVKDNYQANPTLNDNFTLDSSKTKGKYFINSNSNYRQLNKNGEYIKEYNISSKTNSITFK
-687 KNKLTYRTVKEYKEN
+687 K
-702 PTLID
+702 
-707 NKGNVSSDSGTT
+707 
-719 SVFGESRYYYV
+719 
-730 TDTPKGKSKDSIILK
+730 
-745 KAN
+745 AN